1 MSARRSASLIELLS
15 AIVSR
20 ASPADWIMSLPGR
33 LISGALKRENELLC
47 KLRFRACGP
56 DGLMRRRVLVTIVWV
71 PCARLTV
78 DRAAYD
84 FKSKCAA
91 KTHKFSPVHPPPL
104 TSRSSE
110 PSGPAVRK
118 IDPRATNESSSQ
130 TQDEMSNDFNTQ
142 NTTRCETPSLGQI
155 IWQPIPSTDPP
166 PTCE

>member
-56 DGLMRRRVLVTIVWV
+56 DGLMRRRVLATTVWV
-71 PCARLTV
+71 PCALIEPRTTSNPSAPLRRTNSRRFIRRHSPPGV
-78 DRAAYD
+78 L
-84 FKSKCAA
+84 
-91 KTHKFSPVHPPPL
+91 SPVVPRCGRSIRARPMRVLRRLKMRCQTISIPRTQPGAKLHP
-104 TSRSSE
+104 SS
-110 PSGPAVRK
+110 K
-118 IDPRATNESSSQ
+118 
-130 TQDEMSNDFNTQ
+130 
-142 NTTRCETPSLGQI
+142 I
-155 IWQPIPSTDPP
+155 IWQPIPSTDPQ